1 MEMPDLMRK
10 NKTKNKLQAG
20 KNVYGAVV
28 GFDSPDTVEL
38 LGSLGFDYVIL
49 DLEHEVFD
57 ELSVQHSIRAAESF
71 DITPIVRVSNNPDLI
86 LRLLDAGAQGVHI
99 PRINTRWEAEAVVE
113 ACRFHPYGKRSFFAV
128 GRNANYGINLTE
140 EEYAKRSNSE
150 IMVVLQIEEEE
161 GIRNIKE
168 ILTVPG
174 LDVIQFG
181 PKDLWQ
187 SMGMPDREL
196 VWKIID
202 ESIVQS
208 INAGLWVS
216 MYAWMNEQSE
226 QQLRH
231 YHELGI
237 RMVTVQ
243 ARELLI
249 YGARQFHR
257 YTSGLQ
263 GN

>member
-1 MEMPDLMRK
+1 MHDCMRT
-10 NKTKNKLQAG
+10 NKTKAKLQAG

-28 GFDSPDTVEL
+28 GFHSPDTIEI

-57 ELSVQHSIRAAESF
+57 ELAIQHSIRAAESF
-71 DITPIVRVSNNPDLI
+71 DITPIVRVSNDPDLI
-86 LRLLDAGAQGVHI
+86 LRLLDAGAQGVHV
-99 PRINTRWEAEAVVE
+99 PRINTRQQAEAVVE

-128 GRNANYGINLTE
+128 GRNGNYGINLTE
-140 EEYAKRSNSE
+140 EEYAKKSNAE
-150 IMVVLQIEEEE
+150 VMIALQIEEEV
-161 GIRNIKE
+161 GIKNIKE
-168 ILTVPG
+168 ILAVPG
-174 LDVIQFG
+174 VDLIQFG

-187 SMGMPDREL
+187 SMGMPDRGL

-231 YHELGI
+231 YHELGV

-249 YGARQFHR
+249 HGARQFHE

-263 GN
+263 RD